1 MDNQIFE
8 YYRIQQRVKAIAKAI
23 EVLLEQGYVIVD
35 LEGKILRK
43 DQYMKLGD
51 KLAFIFKWTG
61 IKWLVNKIMIDWLGY
76 KTCGCEGRQKALNEF
91 KINRK

>member
-1 MDNQIFE
+1 
-8 YYRIQQRVKAIAKAI
+8 
-23 EVLLEQGYVIVD
+23 
-35 LEGKILRK
+35 
-43 DQYMKLGD
+43 MKLGD